1 MNVMYSS
8 HHISICEEVCKVLNA
23 KSETLLIF
31 EIDRLFRMVHKKE
44 TWKITLVLVTSIFN
58 SGEQNVG

>member
-8 HHISICEEVCKVLNA
+8 HHISIHEEVCKVLNT

-31 EIDRLFRMVHKKE
+31 EIDRLFRLVHKKE
-44 TWKITLVLVTSIFN
+44 TWKITLVLVTSVFN